1 MSKLPTLLGIT
12 AASGSKVGETEGA
25 GKAMLVAVGGLI
37 EAEIEAMVCPL
48 MGKPSINDLLLH
60 NHNIL

>member
-1 MSKLPTLLGIT
+1 MSKLPALLGIT

-25 GKAMLVAVGGLI
+25 GKALLATIGGLLEAKI
-37 EAEIEAMVCPL
+37 EPIVCPL
-48 MGKPSINDLLLH
+48 MGKPSISDLLPH